1 MDSFKNSTKRAIATW
16 NCRGRLVV
24 VDKPMVM
31 GIQNITPDS
40 FYAGSRV
47 GNNEVVERAGAMI
60 EAGADILDIGGQST
74 RPDSTYLDA
83 QTEAERVLPVIAAL
97 RAAFP
102 EILLSIDTFHHA
114 VARDAVNS
122 GADLVNDISG
132 GSMDPMMIPT
142 VAKLQVPY
150 VLMHMKGT
158 PQTMKQA
165 AVYEDVVAE
174 VLDYFIQHIEQCRQ
188 SGIKDVIADP
198 GFGFAKNST
207 HNLMLLKS
215 LEAFQI
221 LGVPLLVGLS
231 RKSTIYSLLQTD
243 AAHAL
248 NGTTVMNTIALM
260 QGAAILRVHDVKEA
274 REAVILTEAIKNS
287 Y

>member
-1 MDSFKNSTKRAIATW
+1 MDTFKNSTKRAIATW

-31 GIQNITPDS
+31 GILNITPDS

-142 VAKLQVPY
+142 VAKLRVPY

-165 AVYEDVVAE
+165 AVYGDVVAE
-174 VLDYFIQHIEQCRQ
+174 VLDYFIQHIERCRQ

-260 QGAAILRVHDVKEA
+260 LGAAILRVHDVKEA

>member
-31 GIQNITPDS
+31 GILNITPDS

-47 GNNEVVERAGAMI
+47 GIDEALERAGAMI
-60 EAGADILDIGGQST
+60 DAGADILDIGGQST
-74 RPDSTYLDA
+74 RPDSTYLDDH
-83 QTEAERVLPVIAAL
+83 TELARVIPVVEAL

-102 EILLSIDTFHHA
+102 EVLLSIDTFHHSVAREA
-114 VARDAVNS
+114 VAA

-132 GSMDPMMIPT
+132 GTLDPMMIPT
-142 VAKLQVPY
+142 VAKLHVPY

-158 PQTMKQA
+158 PQTMKLVA
-165 AVYEDVVAE
+165 AYDDVVTE
-174 VLDYFIQHIEQCRQ
+174 VLDYFIQRIELCKQ
-188 SGIKDVIADP
+188 SGINDVIADP

-207 HNLMLLKS
+207 HNLLLLKS
-215 LEAFQI
+215 LGAFQI
-221 LGVPLLVGLS
+221 LGVPILVGLS
-231 RKSTIYSLLQTD
+231 RKSTIYTLLQTD

-248 NGTTVMNTIALM
+248 NGTTVMNTVALM
-260 QGAAILRVHDVKEA
+260 QGAGILRVHDVKEA
-274 REAVILTEAIKNS
+274 REAVILTEEIKNS